1 LARSFPIEGK
11 DFRMALVYGC
21 LKARIVSNPKLQSSR
36 HKNEIQYHLHTTLE
50 VSKADGTAE
59 QWDSAV
65 NVGTN
70 DSDDLLQYKLIFDF
84 AHAITEKPSAASQE
98 LTGNDQLPALDF
110 LRSDVLAN
118 TGIWRPSDIM
128 DGTAEVQPVAS
139 LERLLKKAKTA
150 NRPIYIFGRK
160 YTDGLGIHDVH
171 MNQGS
176 GSSFLN
182 NGRDDHNDH
191 NDVWQD
197 GAVLVDLGEP
207 EWAAYFTVFT
217 QQMVP
222 TNDLGNPDDPS
233 HPVSTSDDGSLKGG
247 DA

>member
-1 LARSFPIEGK
+1 MICCP
-11 DFRMALVYGC
+11 
-21 LKARIVSNPKLQSSR
+21 
-36 HKNEIQYHLHTTLE
+36 
-50 VSKADGTAE
+50 GT
-59 QWDSAV
+59 
-65 NVGTN
+65 
-70 DSDDLLQYKLIFDF
+70 
-84 AHAITEKPSAASQE
+84 
-98 LTGNDQLPALDF
+98 
-110 LRSDVLAN
+110 
-118 TGIWRPSDIM
+118 WRPHSKPAHLKPPKTHSSGVHHKKNKRTPHDTLSNCQQ
-128 DGTAEVQPVAS
+128 GLAV
-139 LERLLKKAKTA
+139 RLL
-150 NRPIYIFGRK
+150 
-160 YTDGLGIHDVH
+160 
-171 MNQGS
+171 
-176 GSSFLN
+176 LN